1 MGRSYNAPPKEILV
15 NDRVRIEV
23 QGTLA
28 TVSLNRAD
36 KHNGMD
42 MPMLEAVRAAAARLR
57 KDKGVRAVVLRGDG
71 PSFCAG
77 LDFKSVFSSA
87 KARAQGFAA
96 LISPIRNR
104 FQDWSMAWRDVPAPV
119 IACIHGNCFG
129 AGIQLALGADVRIAT
144 PDAKLSVMESKW
156 GLIPDMGGAALLR
169 ELVPIDL
176 AKELAMTGRI
186 FSGTEAREF
195 GLVSHV
201 AEDPVAAAHKLAAE
215 FETRSPDA
223 VAAAKFLMQ
232 EAFSRDESGALSA
245 ERRWQRRLIGKRNQ
259 RIAVARNLEKKD
271 LPYGPRRIGA

>member
-1 MGRSYNAPPKEILV
+1 M

-23 QGTLA
+23 QGSLA
-28 TVSLNRAD
+28 TVTLNRGD

-42 MPMLEAVRAAAARLR
+42 MAMLDAVRGAAAALR
-57 KDKGVRAVVLRGDG
+57 KDRRVRTVILRGDG

-77 LDFKSVFSSA
+77 LDFKSMFGSA
-87 KARAQGFAA
+87 KAAVTGFTA
-96 LISPIRNR
+96 LWSPVRNK
-104 FQDWSMAWRDVPAPV
+104 FQDWSMAWREVPAPV

-144 PDAKLSVMESKW
+144 PDAKISVMESKW

-186 FSGTEAREF
+186 VSGAEAHAL
-195 GLVSHV
+195 GLVSRL
-201 AEDPVAAAHKLAAE
+201 AGDPLDAAHKLAAE

-232 EAFSRDESGALSA
+232 QAWSSGESGALAA
-245 ERRWQRRLIGKRNQ
+245 ERRWQRQLLGKRNQ

-271 LPYGPRRIGA
+271 VPYGPRRIGT

>member
-1 MGRSYNAPPKEILV
+1 MSE
-15 NDRVRIEV
+15 RVRIEV
-23 QGTLA
+23 QSGLA
-28 TVSLNRAD
+28 TVTLTRAD

-42 MPMLEAVRAAAARLR
+42 LPMLEAVRSAAARLR
-57 KDKGVRAVVLRGDG
+57 RDKRVRTVVLRGDG

-77 LDFKSVFSSA
+77 LDFKSVFSSK
-87 KARAQGFAA
+87 KAAAQGFAS
-96 LISPIRNR
+96 LWSPVRNR
-104 FQDWSMAWRDVPAPV
+104 FQDWSMAWREVPAPV

-129 AGIQLALGADVRIAT
+129 AGIQLALGADLRIAT

-186 FSGTEAREF
+186 VSGADAHAL
-195 GLVSHV
+195 GLVSRV
-201 AEDPVAAAHKLAAE
+201 AADPVEAAHKLAAE
-215 FETRSPDA
+215 FEARSPDA

-232 EAFSRDESGALSA
+232 EAFSRDESGALAA
-245 ERRWQRRLIGKRNQ
+245 ERRWQRKLLGSRNQ

>member
-1 MGRSYNAPPKEILV
+1 M
-15 NDRVRIEV
+15 NDRVRVEIS
-23 QGTLA
+23 GTLA
-28 TVSLNRAD
+28 TVTLDRGD

-42 MPMLEAVRAAAARLR
+42 MAMLEAVRAAAARLR
-57 KDKGVRAVVLRGDG
+57 KDKRVRAVLLRGAG

-77 LDFKSVFSSA
+77 LDFKSVFGSA
-87 KARAQGFAA
+87 KAAVTGFAA
-96 LISPIRNR
+96 LWSPLRNR

-144 PDAKLSVMESKW
+144 ADAKLSVMESKW
-156 GLIPDMGGAALLR
+156 GLVPDMGGAALLR
-169 ELVPIDL
+169 ELLPIDL
-176 AKELAMTGRI
+176 AKELAMSGRI
-186 FSGTEAREF
+186 VSGAEAHEL
-195 GLVSHV
+195 GLVTHV
-201 AEDPVAAAHKLAAE
+201 AENPVDAAHRLAAE

-232 EAFSRDESGALSA
+232 EAFGTGESGALAA
-245 ERRWQRRLIGKRNQ
+245 ERRWQRRLLGSRNQ

>member
-1 MGRSYNAPPKEILV
+1 M
-15 NDRVRIEV
+15 NDRVKTEV
-23 QGTLA
+23 QGSLA
-28 TVSLNRAD
+28 TITLNRAD

-42 MPMLEAVRAAAARLR
+42 MPMLEAVRAAAVRLR
-57 KDKGVRAVVLRGDG
+57 KDKRVRTVLLRGDG

-77 LDFKSVFSSA
+77 LDFKSVFSSTKA
-87 KARAQGFAA
+87 KAQGFAA
-96 LISPIRNR
+96 LLSPIRNR
-104 FQDWSMAWRDVPAPV
+104 FQDWSMAWREVPAPV

-186 FSGTEAREF
+186 VSGAEAHAL
-195 GLVSHV
+195 GLVSHL
-201 AEDPVAAAHKLAAE
+201 AEDPVEAAHKLAAE

-259 RIAVARNLEKKD
+259 LIAVARNLEKKD

>member
-1 MGRSYNAPPKEILV
+1 M

-28 TVSLNRAD
+28 TVTLNRAD

-42 MPMLEAVRAAAARLR
+42 LPMLEAVRGAAARLR
-57 KDKGVRAVVLRGDG
+57 KDKRVRAVVLRGDG

-77 LDFKSVFSSA
+77 LDFKSVFSSK
-87 KARAQGFAA
+87 KAAVQGFAA
-96 LISPIRNR
+96 LLSPIRNR
-104 FQDWSMAWRDVPAPV
+104 FQDWSMAWREVPAPV

-129 AGIQLALGADVRIAT
+129 AGIQLALGADIRIAT
-144 PDAKLSVMESKW
+144 PDAKLSVMEAKW

-169 ELVPIDL
+169 DLVPIDL
-176 AKELAMTGRI
+176 AKELAMSGRI
-186 FSGTEAREF
+186 VSGADAQAL
-195 GLVSHV
+195 GLVSHL
-201 AEDPVAAAHKLAAE
+201 ADDPVAAAHALAAE

-232 EAFSRDESGALSA
+232 EAFDRSESGALAA
-245 ERRWQRRLIGKRNQ
+245 ERRWQRKLLGSRNQ